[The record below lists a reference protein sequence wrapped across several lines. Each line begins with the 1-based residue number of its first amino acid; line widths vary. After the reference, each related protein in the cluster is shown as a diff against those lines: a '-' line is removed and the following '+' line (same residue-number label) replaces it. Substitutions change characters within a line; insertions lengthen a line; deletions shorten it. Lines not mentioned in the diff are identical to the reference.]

1 MWWLMFFGA
10 LGGAAYLALDF
21 LNARDA
27 QVQVAPEASPADA
40 ELAPEVA
47 VVTSPST
54 ADDVQGDSAEATPGT
69 ADADEA
75 EAEANTPEAVEAKA
89 EEASSETKAAPTP
102 KADESKP
109 ATPPPP
115 KKPSASSEI
124 SRGWAQIDRENWTK
138 AREHFSTALGLQP
151 SNPDARFGMAYV
163 NEQQGRLGEAVS
175 QYCRLSAT
183 ASGEVKVEAE
193 GRLRALAKD
202 CP

>member
-1 MWWLMFFGA
+1 M
-10 LGGAAYLALDF
+10 
-21 LNARDA
+21 
-27 QVQVAPEASPADA
+27 QVAPEASSADA
-40 ELAPEVA
+40 EIASEVA
-47 VVTSPST
+47 VVSPPST
-54 ADDVQGDSAEATPGT
+54 ADDIQGDSGDATPST
-69 ADADEA
+69 VDADEA
-75 EAEANTPEAVEAKA
+75 EAEADTPEPVEAKA
-89 EEASSETKAAPTP
+89 EEAPAEAKAAPTP

-115 KKPSASSEI
+115 KKPSASSEV
-124 SRGWAQIDRENWTK
+124 SRGWTQIDRENWTK

-163 NEQQGRLGEAVS
+163 NEQQGRMGEAIP